1 MFNSGDLTASQ
12 GLVYCCHYSG
22 RSKRCIC
29 VQNAPD
35 VASVYKKLPAI
46 FFQAGLGGEEM
57 ERRNKIVTKRV
68 AHTIHGDADTS
79 IGDVRS

>member
-1 MFNSGDLTASQ
+1 MFQ
-12 GLVYCCHYSG
+12 
-22 RSKRCIC
+22 I
-29 VQNAPD
+29 
-35 VASVYKKLPAI
+35 PAI
-46 FFQAGLGGEEM
+46 FFQAGPAGEEM